1 MKQSLRFQQKN
12 LLTIILVLVFL
23 WSLHVID
30 WKEPLLHPG
39 GGATFLQIIEAII
52 HPDLSPEILL
62 LALNSAWL
70 TITYAVAG
78 MTIAIVIAVVFGV
91 LASGVLQSS
100 QKPFSSLSKS
110 FFRAILGFLR
120 AIHELVWALLF
131 VAAFGLTPYSAILA
145 IAIPYGGILGRIFA
159 DMLSDVNN
167 EPIQSLQSTGASR
180 WQLLFYGYFPL
191 VKANM
196 ISYTMYRFECAVR
209 SSAVMSFVGLGGLGY
224 QIQLSLDDLNY
235 EEVWTFVLF
244 LMAIVIVID
253 GWSSQWRSRL
263 AKRSSRFSLLSFF
276 ISFALVV
283 GSWMYLYVVEHASLF
298 TLFTDENGQY
308 AKKFFLSL
316 LGVGEESPAFFSAQS
331 WLPILQLTYDTL
343 MMSIMAIGIATIVM
357 LITVVPAARNVAN
370 GKLTMSR
377 SPFHWVSFLLIRS
390 SYILSRAVPELIW
403 AMMIIFIFQ
412 PGILP
417 GAVALALHNFGILG
431 KLCAEVI
438 EDLDERPIRHLSSS
452 GASHAQ
458 ILLYGVLPSVLP
470 KFLSFILYRWEVI
483 MRTTIV
489 VGFVGAGGLGQQ
501 FKLSMSY
508 FHYSDITLI
517 IFCYLLLVWLADFLS
532 ELSRKIAK

>member
-1 MKQSLRFQQKN
+1 MKQALRFQQKN
-12 LLTIILVLVFL
+12 LLTLLLVLVFL
-23 WSLHVID
+23 WSLRVIE
-30 WKEPLLHPG
+30 WKGPLLHPG
-39 GGATFLQIIEAII
+39 GGSTFLQIVQAML
-52 HPDLSPEILL
+52 HPDLSPDILL
-62 LALNSAWL
+62 LALDSAWV

-78 MTIAIVIAVVFGV
+78 MTIAIVIALILGV
-91 LASGVLQSS
+91 LASGVLHSS
-100 QKPFSSLSKS
+100 QKLLSKLS
-110 FFRAILGFLR
+110 RSLFRGILGFLR

-131 VAAFGLTPYSAILA
+131 VSAFGLTSYSAILA

-159 DMLSDVNN
+159 DMLSDVDS
-167 EPIQSLQSTGASR
+167 EPIQSLKSAGASK

-224 QIQLSLDDLNY
+224 QIQLSLDDLHY
-235 EEVWTFVLF
+235 EEVWTFVLV
-244 LMAIVIVID
+244 LMAIVVIID
-253 GWSSQWRSRL
+253 AWSSQWRSRL
-263 AKRSSRFSLLSFF
+263 SKGSSRFSLSSYVVFL
-276 ISFALVV
+276 ALVI
-283 GSWMYLYVVEHASLF
+283 GSWTYLYKVEQARF
-298 TLFTDENGQY
+298 FALFTDENGQY

-316 LGVGEESPAFFSAQS
+316 LGVGEETPAFFSKES
-331 WLPILQLTYDTL
+331 WFTTLQLAYDTL
-343 MMSIMAIGIATIVM
+343 MMSIIAIGISTIVM
-357 LITVVPAARNVAN
+357 VITVIPAARNVAN
-370 GKLTMSR
+370 GRLTLSS
-377 SPFHWVSFLLIRS
+377 SPLHWISYLFIRA

-452 GASHAQ
+452 GAGRMQ

-517 IFCYLLLVWLADFLS
+517 ILCYLLLVWLADFLS
-532 ELSRKIAK
+532 ELSRKAAK